1 MIDVIKQ
8 KRLLILFFIG
18 FVLGIVYINF
28 YAVEFVS
35 INGIFNSYYLNIFVN
50 QQLDIKEYFLYLI
63 GVRVFPLIVLCL
75 LGITKF
81 HKVIVY
87 VFALW
92 IGFMLGNYITLCVVQ
107 LGVRGLFFG
116 VVALMPHIIFYI
128 PMYSIIL
135 FYLYQ
140 YPDVKWSLTKTL
152 ATVLCFV
159 IGIILEG
166 QINPNMLK
174 WCISIMELR

>member
-18 FVLGIVYINF
+18 FLLGIVYVNF
-28 YAVEFVS
+28 YAIDFVS
-35 INGIFNSYYLNIFVN
+35 MNGIFNSYYLDVFMN
-50 QQLDIKEYFLYLI
+50 QQLNIREYFLYLI
-63 GVRVFPLIVLCL
+63 GVRVLPLILLFL

-81 HKVIVY
+81 HKVVVY
-87 VFALW
+87 VFVLW
-92 IGFMLGNYITLCVVQ
+92 IGFMLGNYVTLSVVQ

-116 VVALMPHIIFYI
+116 IVALMPHIIFYI
-128 PMYSIIL
+128 PMYLILL

-140 YPDVKWSLTKTL
+140 YPDAKWALPKTI
-152 ATVLCFV
+152 AMVLCFV

-166 QINPNMLK
+166 QINPSMLK